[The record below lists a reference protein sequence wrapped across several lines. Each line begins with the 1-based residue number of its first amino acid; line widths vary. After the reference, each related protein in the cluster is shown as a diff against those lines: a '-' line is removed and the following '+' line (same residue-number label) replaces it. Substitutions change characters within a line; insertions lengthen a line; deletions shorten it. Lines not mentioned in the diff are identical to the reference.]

1 MSSIVAVVLC
11 VDADV
16 VCSKM
21 HVGIGRHWSAFSSR
35 HKKRSLGI
43 TEIKGHDPTFQSPIT
58 LSHYSIIIK

>member
-21 HVGIGRHWSAFSSR
+21 HVGIGRHFQVDIKKGRSA
-35 HKKRSLGI
+35 
-43 TEIKGHDPTFQSPIT
+43 
-58 LSHYSIIIK
+58 